1 MWSSLYRLGKQN
13 NVFPSLHKLTKKKHT
28 GGPFIYQDLKKVII
42 SILFEKVCLGW
53 KFSLI
58 INVGGGG
65 EVGLGMSW
73 VKKIEKLISR
83 VGRILGTHEEFF
95 SNNFELHISFQ

>member
-58 INVGGGG
+58 INVEGGL

-95 SNNFELHISFQ
+95 SNNSELHISFQ

>member
-1 MWSSLYRLGKQN
+1 MENKTKCVSFFTQTN
-13 NVFPSLHKLTKKKHT
+13 KKKHT

-95 SNNFELHISFQ
+95 SNNSELHISFQ

>member
-65 EVGLGMSW
+65 GGWIRNVLGE
-73 VKKIEKLISR
+73 KNRKI
-83 VGRILGTHEEFF
+83 
-95 SNNFELHISFQ
+95 N

>member
-83 VGRILGTHEEFF
+83 VERILGTHEEFF
-95 SNNFELHISFQ
+95 SNNSELHISFQ

>member
-1 MWSSLYRLGKQN
+1 MVFFIQTWKTKQCVSFFTQTN
-13 NVFPSLHKLTKKKHT
+13 KKKHT

-65 EVGLGMSW
+65 KVGLGMSW

-95 SNNFELHISFQ
+95 SNNSELHISFQ